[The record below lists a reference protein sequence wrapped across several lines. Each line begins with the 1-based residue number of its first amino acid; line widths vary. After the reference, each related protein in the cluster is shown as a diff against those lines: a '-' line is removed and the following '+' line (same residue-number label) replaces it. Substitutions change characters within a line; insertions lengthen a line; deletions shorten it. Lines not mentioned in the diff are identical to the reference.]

1 MQAFKTSDLNRW
13 DSRLYNES
21 VTNDVPGKRKNVYS
35 RRKDGRVKFPAC
47 LAGVFLAVA
56 VSLPAQ
62 AQPGG
67 RERAWGAEQ
76 QQRGFRQDGESQR
89 RQQERAAAEQGR
101 QGRLTA
107 EERQQLRRD
116 IREHG
121 RDVYGDRPRR
131 Q

>member
-1 MQAFKTSDLNRW
+1 M
-13 DSRLYNES
+13 
-21 VTNDVPGKRKNVYS
+21 
-35 RRKDGRVKFPAC
+35 KFPAC
-47 LAGVFLAVA
+47 LAGVFLAAA

-76 QQRGFRQDGESQR
+76 QQRGFRQDAESQR

-131 Q
+131 H